1 MEICEVCK
9 KPITNKW
16 GKGIYNDLTENEDSY
31 ICSKCSSDEEPED
44 KVEKEKDWDLTK
56 QLKDRLETA
65 KELF

>member
-44 KVEKEKDWDLTK
+44 KVEK
-56 QLKDRLETA
+56 
-65 KELF
+65 